1 MTWQAYIVTDPKILF
16 GKPTIKG
23 TRVPVDLILEK
34 LSKGETMEYLLTA
47 YPHLKVEQLYACLAY
62 AVAMIRNE
70 ESLLTPA
77 V

>member
-1 MTWQAYIVTDPKILF
+1 MNWQQYIVEDPKILF

-34 LSKGETMEYLLTA
+34 LSKGVTIEYLLTA
-47 YPHLKVEQLYACLAY
+47 YPHLKAEQLYACLSY

-70 ESLLTPA
+70 ESFLTPA
-77 V
+77 S